1 MYKCPLMSLIDLSML
16 SSVCPWCKPKYFSS
30 DPYTRTCS
38 QSELQTMFYGHLCR
52 NNVIHAW
59 TSWYLSWQVLVNTLF
74 DLSFI
79 HQSSSLTESNI
90 ALANVQSIRCGIG
103 IRNRGSSGISG
114 LSKLWISDI
123 NAFTQNLNKLKQ
135 FQSYI
140 IMKTVKRLGFRGRK
154 SSPEV
159 FQL

>member
-1 MYKCPLMSLIDLSML
+1 MLHLVRPRCKQFISLATTIRYGPCQN
-16 SSVCPWCKPKYFSS
+16 VV
-30 DPYTRTCS
+30 TR
-38 QSELQTMFYGHLCR
+38 FYGHLCR
-52 NNVIHAW
+52 YNVVHAW